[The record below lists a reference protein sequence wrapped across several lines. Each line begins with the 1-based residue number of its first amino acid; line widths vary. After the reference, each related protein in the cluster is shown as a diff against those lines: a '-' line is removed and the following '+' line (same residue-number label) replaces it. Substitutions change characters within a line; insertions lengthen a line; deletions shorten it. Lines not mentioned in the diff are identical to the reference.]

1 MSFVRFQSP
10 MLLGEMKMAIS
21 FQQQEAQWDAG
32 VCQNVGPCHIAPSAL
47 IVSVF
52 PRGASGPGSFLK
64 SYERT

>member
-1 MSFVRFQSP
+1 
-10 MLLGEMKMAIS
+10 MKMAIS

-64 SYERT
+64 SYERA